1 MKLSIIIP
9 FYNVLPYF
17 NELLDSLM
25 SQIND
30 EVEVIFVNDA
40 STDDSVKCLN
50 KYLGV
55 QNVILLENDIN
66 RSVSYSRNR
75 AIKLASGEY
84 IWFVDSDDIIPEN
97 AINIILNKI
106 NSLNRKVDIISTNF
120 CYFEDTTETKNIQ
133 EYVFHFDEY
142 PTKDY
147 RYDDK
152 FYIFYDKIKTCSMV
166 FNCIYKRSLLINN
179 SIVFN
184 EKISVGE
191 TYLFKVFAFWYAE
204 TFDFI
209 YSSIYIYRMNRLDE
223 KSLSKLIP
231 STETVEESIVEYNV
245 LFDMFY
251 NDYPEGEG
259 RDKMLQLMSG
269 SFLLYVKCIICLEKL
284 YNLQM
289 LYDRNIVDESDYDKF
304 LNYENITWVDLLTD
318 DKYNDF

>member
-9 FYNVLPYF
+9 FYNAVPYF

-25 SQIND
+25 PQIND

-40 STDDSVKCLN
+40 STDDSVNCLD
-50 KYLGV
+50 KYLELK
-55 QNVILLENDIN
+55 NVVLLENDIN

-75 AIKLASGEY
+75 AIKIASGEY

-97 AINIILNKI
+97 AINIVLNKI
-106 NSLNRKVDIISTNF
+106 NSLNSEIDIISTNF
-120 CYFEDTTETKNIQ
+120 YYFEDTTETKNIQ
-133 EYVFHFDEY
+133 ENIYPFDDY

-147 RYDDK
+147 KYDDK
-152 FYIFYDKIKTCSMV
+152 FYIFYEKLKICSMIC
-166 FNCIYKRSLLINN
+166 NCLYKRTLLISNN
-179 SIVFN
+179 VMFN
-184 EKISVGE
+184 EKISMGE

-209 YSSIYIYRMNRLDE
+209 NSSIYTYRMNRLDE
-223 KSLSKLIP
+223 KSLSNSMPPI
-231 STETVEESIVEYNV
+231 ETFEESIVDYNI

-251 NDYPEGEG
+251 NDYPEGAG
-259 RDKMLQLMSG
+259 RDKMVKLMSR
-269 SFLLYVKCIICLEKL
+269 SFLLYVKCIIGLE
-284 YNLQM
+284 NLSTLQL
-289 LYDRNIVDESDYDKF
+289 LYDRKVVDESDYDKI